1 MGRGAAALP
10 PVRRYMEKMSRVV
23 AGRGVYALRRGRA
36 VIGRDGP
43 IVAKLYLDRSD
54 RFVEH
59 TLVPA
64 YTRGE
69 QRKRNNAY
77 RRLMTTLSRARRTG
91 DREVLVSGPRARL
104 RAAEGAR
111 SSSLMLEWSTAS

>member
-1 MGRGAAALP
+1 
-10 PVRRYMEKMSRVV
+10 MEKMSRVV
-23 AGRGVYALRRGRA
+23 AGRGVYAPRCGRA

-43 IVAKLYLDRSD
+43 IFANFYLDRSD

-77 RRLMTTLSRARRTG
+77 RRLMTTLSRARRAG
-91 DREVLVSGPRARL
+91 NREVLVSGPRARL
-104 RAAEGAR
+104 RSAEG
-111 SSSLMLEWSTAS
+111 SSVIFLDA